1 SAMFTSIGAMGR
13 ANIEASVSMPASSG
27 ISGLAA
33 GMQQAARQMQ
43 ATGKVLQGEQ
53 AGAAGQAAN
62 LAPIKPLAPGQ
73 MSALLPA
80 SLPGLTRGN
89 VDSTRGGIGALQVSE
104 AKADY
109 GSGAQQIRLGITD
122 MGANRAMLA
131 MIGMV
136 QQDQES
142 ASGYH
147 KVFQRDG
154 RTVQEQWTAATR
166 AGEYTLIVGD
176 RFMVQAKGQGPDM
189 AALKQAVDAVDLA
202 RLQQLKDT
210 PGE

>member
-1 SAMFTSIGAMGR
+1 
-13 ANIEASVSMPASSG
+13 
-27 ISGLAA
+27 
-33 GMQQAARQMQ
+33 
-43 ATGKVLQGEQ
+43 
-53 AGAAGQAAN
+53 
-62 LAPIKPLAPGQ
+62 
-73 MSALLPA
+73 
-80 SLPGLTRGN
+80 
-89 VDSTRGGIGALQVSE
+89 
-104 AKADY
+104 
-109 GSGAQQIRLGITD
+109 
-122 MGANRAMLA
+122 

-154 RTVQEQWTAATR
+154 RTVQEQWTSATR
-166 AGEYTLIVGD
+166 TGEYTLIVGD